1 MLNLV
6 IQKSE
11 LTVANRNKLSDLGRE
26 PFRIFFPQGVLS
38 GIVGVALWPLY
49 FTKLVALYPG
59 QNHAR
64 IMVYGLFG
72 AFIFGFLGTAMPRLL
87 SAPPLGTR
95 NVLLLL
101 ALHLSMLVAFALQ
114 KMFAGDILFLALLL
128 LFVSLMVLRLR
139 HRKDTPP
146 PGFIL
151 VGLAFFCVLGG
162 AVIALFEPWMEE
174 AGAYWIPLQRRLT
187 YQGFVLLPILGI
199 GPFILPRFFGLPS
212 PHNFPEALKPSAV
225 WKKKAALAFGVGA
238 LIIIS
243 FFVESAGRTR
253 TANALRFG
261 VTLIYL
267 LLEFPFRSAPKITN
281 ALGLSLRIAFGAL
294 VSGFILIAIFP
305 AFRTGLLHLT
315 LIGGFAVITF
325 TVATRVMFGH
335 SGNLEKL
342 KQKNWW
348 LIAVVGV
355 MLFAMAT
362 RISGDFWPKIMA
374 THYSYGAILW
384 IAATLVWA
392 AYTIPK
398 VLIMDSE

>member
-1 MLNLV
+1 M
-6 IQKSE
+6 
-11 LTVANRNKLSDLGRE
+11 
-26 PFRIFFPQGVLS
+26 
-38 GIVGVALWPLY
+38 
-49 FTKLVALYPG
+49 
-59 QNHAR
+59 
-64 IMVYGLFG
+64 
-72 AFIFGFLGTAMPRLL
+72 
-87 SAPPLGTR
+87 
-95 NVLLLL
+95 
-101 ALHLSMLVAFALQ
+101 
-114 KMFAGDILFLALLL
+114 
-128 LFVSLMVLRLR
+128 
-139 HRKDTPP
+139 
-146 PGFIL
+146 
-151 VGLAFFCVLGG
+151 
-162 AVIALFEPWMEE
+162 
-174 AGAYWIPLQRRLT
+174 
-187 YQGFVLLPILGI
+187 
-199 GPFILPRFFGLPS
+199 
-212 PHNFPEALKPSAV
+212 
-225 WKKKAALAFGVGA
+225 WKKKAAVAFSVGA

-261 VTLIYL
+261 VTLLYL
-267 LLEFPFRSAPKITN
+267 LLEFPFRSAPKMNN

-335 SGNLEKL
+335 SGNQEKL

-392 AYTIPK
+392 AYTIPR
-398 VLIMDSE
+398 VFITECE